1 MTAATPRIPV
11 NDRIS
16 VFILTGTL
24 AASALGVLVDNGNPS
39 VARCCGKIQILCRR
53 QPDYGKVRADSE
65 NLSRKAPPRR
75 TWQAMRLIPDASIDS
90 DEDREPLPRSA
101 RPVRMHTK
109 NLGAEGARSSPCLTT
124 AAFGEIMLLDG
135 LQPVP
140 KSYKLCLFD

>member
-1 MTAATPRIPV
+1 MTAATPRMPV

-16 VFILTGTL
+16 VFILIVTL
-24 AASALGVLVDNGNPS
+24 AASALSVFVNNENPS
-39 VARCCGKIQILCRR
+39 VARRCGKIQILCRR

-65 NLSRKAPPRR
+65 NLSRKAPLRR
-75 TWQAMRLIPDASIDS
+75 AWQAMWVILDASIDS
-90 DEDREPLPRSA
+90 DEDGEPSPRSA

-109 NLGAEGARSSPCLTT
+109 DLGAEGARSSPCLTT

>member
-24 AASALGVLVDNGNPS
+24 AASALSVLVDNENPS
-39 VARCCGKIQILCRR
+39 VARRCGKIQILCRR

-65 NLSRKAPPRR
+65 NLSRKAPPPRP
-75 TWQAMRLIPDASIDS
+75 WQAMRLIPDASIDG
-90 DEDREPLPRSA
+90 DEDGEPLPRSA
-101 RPVRMHTK
+101 RPVQMHTK
-109 NLGAEGARSSPCLTT
+109 DLGAEGARSSPCLSA